1 MGVPEELPP
10 NSELPDAGV
19 EVATRPVGLGL
30 SLVVTALLDGLGP
43 TGDAVGRLQQ
53 VVRLFSHWAEE
64 EVVTRLVRLALPL
77 GMTCDSSLKKADL
90 LQEASLPGA
99 ARMRSTGNAEITAPG
114 RMSIS
119 WRILTTRG
127 YGRSLGPTGGATLGY
142 GRSLEPT
149 GGNSD

>member
-1 MGVPEELPP
+1 MRPPLVPEAEDSTGLVVLKLPP
-10 NSELPDAGV
+10 SE
-19 EVATRPVGLGL
+19 
-30 SLVVTALLDGLGP
+30 ALW
-43 TGDAVGRLQQ
+43 R
-53 VVRLFSHWAEE
+53 
-64 EVVTRLVRLALPL
+64 
-77 GMTCDSSLKKADL
+77 CDSSKNADL
-90 LQEASLPGA
+90 SQEASLPGA

-142 GRSLEPT
+142 GRSLEPA